1 MQKLHL
7 RYLKHQRHRLM
18 MSRQTT
24 STLSLD
30 ERITALNWAINML
43 LTAAAAALPDA
54 AAAALP
60 AA

>member
-1 MQKLHL
+1 
-7 RYLKHQRHRLM
+7 M

-60 AA
+60 AAFINVRTNK

>member
-1 MQKLHL
+1 
-7 RYLKHQRHRLM
+7 M

-24 STLSLD
+24 LTTLSLD
-30 ERITALNWAINML
+30 ERITSLNWAINVL

-60 AA
+60 AAFINVRTNK